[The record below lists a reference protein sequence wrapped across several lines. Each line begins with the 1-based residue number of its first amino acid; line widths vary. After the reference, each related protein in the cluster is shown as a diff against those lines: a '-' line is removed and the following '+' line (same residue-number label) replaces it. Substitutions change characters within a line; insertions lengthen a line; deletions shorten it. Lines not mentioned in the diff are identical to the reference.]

1 MPDLRH
7 VPDLV
12 TVKLH
17 YIHIVCPH
25 ALASWWAGTALAS
38 MRTQEDAVRTDALP
52 FFISAKGLQLISPVG
67 NERQQALHPV
77 RVLLQGPCVR
87 KRLGLRRKRSIRLT
101 VPLHPSHPFPASQ
114 ASKNFL
120 AIPVI
125 AVMGLPPRSLSLS
138 GMSPSAADALHPRF

>member
-12 TVKLH
+12 PVKLH

-38 MRTQEDAVRTDALP
+38 MRTQEDTVRTDALP

-87 KRLGLRRKRSIRLT
+87 KRLGLRRKRSIRFT
-101 VPLHPSHPFPASQ
+101 VPLASLPSFSCFAGLKEFLGNPCNRRHGSVPL
-114 ASKNFL
+114 L
-120 AIPVI
+120 AIARTRSESD
-125 AVMGLPPRSLSLS
+125 AVRV
-138 GMSPSAADALHPRF
+138 AR